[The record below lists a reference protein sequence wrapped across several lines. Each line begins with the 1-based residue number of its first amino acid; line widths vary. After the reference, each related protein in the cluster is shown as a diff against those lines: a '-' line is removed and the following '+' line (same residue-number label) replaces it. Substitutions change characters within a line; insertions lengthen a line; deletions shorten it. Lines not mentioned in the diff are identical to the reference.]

1 MQEVRFGFS
10 LDKLLPVEERLCFFK
25 YLIYIQGPYVLLSLV
40 SSSIE
45 AFSLIHFSLDAKF
58 QREEAME
65 VNKFGAN

>member
-45 AFSLIHFSLDAKF
+45 VFSWLHLRFYAKF
-58 QREEAME
+58 QREDMR
-65 VNKFGAN
+65 VNKLGAN

>member
-45 AFSLIHFSLDAKF
+45 VFSLL
-58 QREEAME
+58 Q
-65 VNKFGAN
+65 FGFLCKISTRGYEGE